1 MRTLFELALAAMKW
15 ICRVGTVIAFIVLIV
30 VVTMQVL
37 GRLPNVNIPA
47 WTEEVS
53 RFALIHLVS
62 FSCGL
67 ALLDGEMVNVD
78 LVTSMLPEPAR
89 NAAAKLVDLLILL
102 FGLAIIPSAW
112 VYLEMSLGER
122 ARSFDAPMLWSY
134 VDVMIIPVCL
144 VFFALARLLGYG
156 RMPTLEELV

>member
-1 MRTLFELALAAMKW
+1 MRKLFELALGAMKW
-15 ICRVGTVIAFIVLIV
+15 ICRVGTVAAFLVLIV
-30 VVTMQVL
+30 VVAMQVV
-37 GRLPNVNIPA
+37 GRMPGVSVPA

-53 RFALIHLVS
+53 RFALLHLVA

-78 LVTSMLPEPAR
+78 LFTTVLPERFQAVVAR
-89 NAAAKLVDLLILL
+89 LVDLLIML
-102 FGLAIIPSAW
+102 FGLAIIPAAW
-112 VYLEMSLGER
+112 TYLEMSLGER

-144 VFFALARLLGYG
+144 VFFALARILGYG
-156 RMPTLEELV
+156 RTPVLEELA